1 MKQYIPLGDLLE
13 SSDSGVWGDE
23 DLDAG
28 VSVLRST
35 NFNPDGT
42 LDLTKLTFR
51 ALDARDQSRKLLRA
65 GDILLEKSGGGPKQP
80 VGRVC
85 LFLGDAA
92 PHAFGNFI
100 ARLRPARRV
109 LSEYLFYYLWQFHSS
124 GKTSHY
130 QKQTTG
136 IRNLEFRRYLTIPV
150 PVCAIEE
157 QRRIVDQLSRAES
170 IVRLRGQAQQKAAA
184 LIPAMFVDT
193 FGDPV
198 TNPKGWPVKAL
209 ADLCLGVFDIDHK
222 MPKAVDAG
230 IPFISAKDLLD
241 EGTICFDDVKKI
253 SLEDFH
259 RLSRKGRPKR
269 NDIIYSRIGARL
281 GKARLVE
288 VDFDFLASYSCCTI
302 RPNHEI
308 VNATFLHRMLDSP
321 SMLRQA
327 QKGIRSIGVPDLGLG
342 EIKSFRVIAPPLAL
356 QAEFAA
362 RATDVVSVLS
372 QQIVA
377 SERAKAVFNALL
389 ARAFSIEGTPA
400 EVQEAHKVVS

>member
-1 MKQYIPLGDLLE
+1 MKQHIPLGDLLE

-51 ALDARDQSRKLLRA
+51 ALDVRDQSRKLLRA

-136 IRNLEFRRYLTIPV
+136 IRNLEFKRYLTIPV
-150 PVCAIEE
+150 PVCSIEE
-157 QRRIVDQLSRAES
+157 QRRTVDQLSRAES
-170 IVRLRGQAQQKAAA
+170 IVRLRGQAQQKTAA
-184 LIPAMFVDT
+184 LIPAMFIDT

-253 SLEDFH
+253 SLEDFD

-308 VNATFLHRMLDSP
+308 VNSTFLHRMLDSP

-377 SERAKAVFNALL
+377 SEKAKAVFNALL

-400 EVQEAHKVVS
+400 EVQEAHEVVS